1 MKQVLRLIPL
11 AAVLLMLGTDA
22 LGAGDLVAKV
32 NGAGITREEFDRNWK
47 VYIKQRGIPSGHA
60 DKSGGVD
67 EFRKELLD
75 LMVDQELLYQDAQKK
90 GYGADEKQVDEE
102 LARSGQGFPSPE
114 EFDKALAQNGLTRES
129 YSDFLKRRLTVDKM
143 LREGIAKNLAVT
155 DAEIDEYYSGNPDQF
170 ASPEQARARH
180 ILIKVDAGADETQKA
195 AARQKIE
202 EVLSKAK
209 GDADFAE
216 LAKEYSEGPSAP
228 RGGDLGLFTRGRM
241 VPPFEEAAFALK
253 PGEISGVV
261 ETRFGYHIIKV
272 EERKDAGTIS
282 KEEAAD
288 KIREFLNQRKVAE
301 AVTDRI
307 KVLKEEAK
315 IETFL

>member
-11 AAVLLMLGTDA
+11 AAVLLTLGTDA
-22 LGAGDLVAKV
+22 LGAEDLVAKV
-32 NGAGITREEFDRNWK
+32 NGVGITREEFDRNWK
-47 VYIKQRGIPSGHA
+47 VYMKQRGIPSGHA

-67 EFRKELLD
+67 EFKKELLGI
-75 LMVDQELLYQDAQKK
+75 MVDQELLYQDAQKK

-102 LARSGQGFPSPE
+102 LAKSGQGFPSPE
-114 EFDKALAQNGLTRES
+114 EFDKALAQNGLTRAS
-129 YSDFLKRRLTVDKM
+129 YSDFLKRRLSVDKM
-143 LREGIAKNLAVT
+143 LREGIAKDLAVT

-170 ASPEQARARH
+170 ASPEQIRARH
-180 ILIKVDAGADETQKA
+180 ILIKVDAGADEAQKT
-195 AARQKIE
+195 AARKKIE

-253 PGEISGVV
+253 PGEVSGVV

-272 EERKDAGTIS
+272 EERKEAGTIS
-282 KEEAAD
+282 KEEATD
-288 KIREFLNQRKVAE
+288 RIREFLSQRKVAE

-315 IETFL
+315 IESFL